1 MNSETSPGAERD
13 RLDKQRLGK
22 EDWFLWGPYLAE
34 RAWGTVREDY
44 SPGGA
49 AWEDFDHEQAR
60 SRAYRWSEDGLGGIC
75 DCEQRLCFALA
86 LWNGRDPILKER
98 AFGLTGT
105 QGNHG
110 EDVKEYYFYLD
121 ATPSHSYLRYLYK
134 YPQTAYPYCS
144 FAGRKPPPWPSR
156 AALQLVRYR
165 DLRRQPL
172 FRRRSQL
179 CQSGA
184 NRDPHRIRATN
195 RGPAESP
202 LHLLPTLWFRNT
214 WSWEEQSGV
223 KGELRQAAVPEGV
236 AWAVEAA
243 HPSLGSY
250 YLYGCQAAEPLY
262 TENQSNS
269 ERLWGRPNA
278 TPYVKDAFHRRVIAD
293 DRRRS
298 IPIIGEPSSPP
309 GTHGCLPRGNRHPS
323 T

>member
-134 YPQTAYPYCS
+134 YPQAAYPY
-144 FAGRKPPPWPSR
+144 AR
-156 AALQLVRYR
+156 LLEEN
-165 DLRRQPL
+165 
-172 FRRRSQL
+172 RRRGRHEPPFSL
-179 CQSGA
+179 CDTGIFEDSRYFDVEVSYAKAG
-184 NRDPHRIRATN
+184 PTEIHIRIRATN
-195 RGPAESP
+195 RGPAASP
-202 LHLLPTLWFRNT
+202 LHLLPTL
-214 WSWEEQSGV
+214 
-223 KGELRQAAVPEGV
+223 P
-236 AWAVEAA
+236 
-243 HPSLGSY
+243 
-250 YLYGCQAAEPLY
+250 
-262 TENQSNS
+262 
-269 ERLWGRPNA
+269 
-278 TPYVKDAFHRRVIAD
+278 
-293 DRRRS
+293 
-298 IPIIGEPSSPP
+298 
-309 GTHGCLPRGNRHPS
+309 
-323 T
+323 